1 MSKMKN
7 DWRYIYVG
15 EDYWMLDT
23 PSHDIEDE
31 LIDLIDGT
39 PEVEEGPDLHGAL
52 DIMSER
58 YKDILTQYYF
68 EGKTLE
74 AMGISRGVTKQFM
87 HQELR
92 RALKEI
98 RAILNGPIK

>member
-1 MSKMKN
+1 MSKN
-7 DWRYIYVG
+7 NWRYIPVG
-15 EDYWMLDT
+15 EDTWILDR
-23 PSHDIEDE
+23 PGPDVENA

-39 PEVEEGPDLHGAL
+39 FEDEVGPDLHGAL
-52 DIMSER
+52 DTMSER

-92 RALKEI
+92 KALKEI
-98 RAILNGPIK
+98 RAILVK

>member
-1 MSKMKN
+1 MSKN
-7 DWRYIYVG
+7 NWRYVPVG
-15 EDYWMLDT
+15 EDTWILDR
-23 PSHDIEDE
+23 PDVENAM
-31 LIDLIDGT
+31 IDLIDGT
-39 PEVEEGPDLHGAL
+39 FEDEVGPDLHGAL

-92 RALKEI
+92 KALKEI
-98 RAILNGPIK
+98 RAILNK